1 MADSAIDFARSS
13 VTWLLPEQPSRGRFS
28 IDAAL
33 TVGGETFY
41 LCAQVFA
48 GHVYGDGPLFQD
60 PPYEFSAAFSTTR
73 YRIFR
78 DSVRGA
84 GRDDSFGEHEARFK
98 SIDIDIVRQACG
110 PVPPGKELHAVVAR
124 VRTADAELEFPVRH
138 VNSRADGRFQIETG
152 PVLMLEE
159 GEGGPLERLRRAYVH
174 LGRLDCAQFLL
185 DAPRGTGPGERWSRR
200 LELRC
205 ALELLRDEA

>member
-159 GEGGPLERLRRAYVH
+159 GEGGPAPTPSLRPSWAPRLRPVPARCTAGH
-174 LGRLDCAQFLL
+174 GA
-185 DAPRGTGPGERWSRR
+185 RG
-200 LELRC
+200 
-205 ALELLRDEA
+205 ALEPPPGIALRLGIAPG